1 MEEINLYKLLR
12 FYVQNWLLIL
22 TITLVGFAAGLAY
35 NQFIQVPMY
44 KSNATLLF
52 VNPNGRGSTQDAT
65 WLNNYVQLFQSR
77 RVLEPVIKD
86 QNLDVSFDSF
96 IGSVSA
102 VNDKG
107 TEVIRLSVSTDDPVV
122 SQEFLRQAVVSFK
135 AEAKELYGNDNLRI
149 VDNASN
155 AEPPYNVKKELQLAI
170 ATGAG
175 FVVSLIVL
183 FFIYDASGGKAGK
196 LGGTKKRAAKAPK
209 ATKPPK
215 AVTTLDSTG
224 NTTKK
229 DSKFKAFFAQLG
241 RDFKDGLW
249 IEPSAAVDV
258 SREAKKPKDV
268 TKK

>member
-86 QNLDVSFDSF
+86 QNLDASFDSF

-107 TEVIRLSVSTDDPVV
+107 TEVIRLSVSTDDPVR
-122 SQEFLRQAVVSFK
+122 SQEFLRQAVLSFK

-196 LGGTKKRAAKAPK
+196 LGGKKKQRAPKQPRAAVTARDSQGK
-209 ATKPPK
+209 TK
-215 AVTTLDSTG
+215 TT
-224 NTTKK
+224 K
-229 DSKFKAFFAQLG
+229 DSKVKAFFAQLG

-258 SREAKKPKDV
+258 SRENEKPKK
-268 TKK
+268 TKASNDK

>member
-22 TITLVGFAAGLAY
+22 SITLAGFAAGLAY

-44 KSNATLLF
+44 KSSATLLF

-107 TEVIRLSVSTDDPVV
+107 TEVIRLSVSTDDPVQ
-122 SQEFLRQAVVSFK
+122 SQEFLRKAVVSF
-135 AEAKELYGNDNLRI
+135 
-149 VDNASN
+149 
-155 AEPPYNVKKELQLAI
+155 
-170 ATGAG
+170 
-175 FVVSLIVL
+175 
-183 FFIYDASGGKAGK
+183 
-196 LGGTKKRAAKAPK
+196 
-209 ATKPPK
+209 
-215 AVTTLDSTG
+215 
-224 NTTKK
+224 
-229 DSKFKAFFAQLG
+229 
-241 RDFKDGLW
+241 
-249 IEPSAAVDV
+249 
-258 SREAKKPKDV
+258 
-268 TKK
+268 